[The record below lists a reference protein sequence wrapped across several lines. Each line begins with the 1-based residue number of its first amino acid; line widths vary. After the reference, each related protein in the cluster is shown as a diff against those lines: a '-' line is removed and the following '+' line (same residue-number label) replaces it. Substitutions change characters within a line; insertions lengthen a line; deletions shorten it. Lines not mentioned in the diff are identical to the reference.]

1 MSEHPTG
8 GKMQLTDLL
17 SSAELLSVEG
27 PVYKTAG
34 KPVYHSEK
42 AEKNSIFFV
51 RGIAFSRKIWYNFI
65 GLQIKK

>member
-34 KPVYHSEK
+34 KPVYHLEK
-42 AEKNSIFFV
+42 AEKNSIFFA
-51 RGIAFSRKIWYNFI
+51 I
-65 GLQIKK
+65 